1 MIRQVDLQLSELISN
16 VNDISQAKIDNIT
29 DEISDIM
36 SHAANTLGMVHP
48 QVSKA
53 TKYKMSKKPDDKA
66 WMTDESR
73 KNRAVYRRLKRWDK
87 ASGGC
92 NEIKK
97 AKNLAFKTYKKTLSK
112 NFKSYVS
119 DMQKKIRKL
128 KSTDTKSYWRL
139 INGDRQRKQEVVN
152 GISRDVFAKHFE
164 SLCNVPEEN
173 LIGENIA
180 DEEVLLNAALDET
193 IREEEVLKCIVKLKN
208 NKACGYDGI
217 INEFLKYSCPKLL
230 ATITNLF
237 NVILACGKLPK
248 AWAIGYI
255 SPIYKG
261 KGATEDPDNYRG
273 ITIVSCFGK
282 LFTSVLNQRISL
294 FLENNNML
302 GVEQAGFRKG
312 QSTIDHIFTLHC
324 LIDVYLRKKKKLYC
338 AFVDYRKAFDSIQHA
353 LLWDKLLKMNVGGK
367 VLNIIQDMYKKT
379 KLCVKHMRTYSHFF
393 SSNIGLL
400 QGENL
405 SPVLFSMFLND
416 LKGFLGDYDVKTPT
430 LLQTAQL
437 AQTEQIDDF
446 MFLFLLLYADD
457 TAILAENPGDLQNA
471 LNGLD
476 KYCKEWGLN
485 VNVNKTK
492 VVVFSRGKIRNIPV
506 FNLNGNNVEVVFSY
520 TYLGVLFNY
529 NNKFNE
535 AQKNLCLSGNRAM
548 FSLLKRCRKL
558 HLPID
563 IQLDLF
569 EKCVQPILLYGCE
582 VWGSQS
588 IDLVSRAQLRFLKLA
603 LGVHKTTPSCM
614 IFGDLGCYPIRTEI
628 NSRLLTYWYKL
639 MIDKNNNVNKLSCTM
654 LRLHMNLYNN
664 GDYKLP
670 WLEHVHS
677 TLNNLGLTFYW
688 HRQLVSVQVFK
699 NMVKQRIRDQY
710 LQTWNGEIYNN
721 NLCYNYRMFK
731 TKFCFERYLV
741 ILDGALRRNILK
753 FRFSNHKLPIHSQR
767 FLNIPR
773 DERVCE
779 LCETGEL
786 GDEFHYLFNCKDE
799 RIMRERV
806 NALTPYFHN
815 KPNAFK
821 YHALINCKSKV
832 KLKKLARF
840 VGVILS
846 LFR

>member
-1 MIRQVDLQLSELISN
+1 
-16 VNDISQAKIDNIT
+16 
-29 DEISDIM
+29 
-36 SHAANTLGMVHP
+36 
-48 QVSKA
+48 
-53 TKYKMSKKPDDKA
+53 
-66 WMTDESR
+66 
-73 KNRAVYRRLKRWDK
+73 
-87 ASGGC
+87 
-92 NEIKK
+92 
-97 AKNLAFKTYKKTLSK
+97 
-112 NFKSYVS
+112 
-119 DMQKKIRKL
+119 
-128 KSTDTKSYWRL
+128 
-139 INGDRQRKQEVVN
+139 
-152 GISRDVFAKHFE
+152 
-164 SLCNVPEEN
+164 
-173 LIGENIA
+173 
-180 DEEVLLNAALDET
+180 
-193 IREEEVLKCIVKLKN
+193 
-208 NKACGYDGI
+208 
-217 INEFLKYSCPKLL
+217 
-230 ATITNLF
+230 
-237 NVILACGKLPK
+237 
-248 AWAIGYI
+248 
-255 SPIYKG
+255 
-261 KGATEDPDNYRG
+261 
-273 ITIVSCFGK
+273 
-282 LFTSVLNQRISL
+282 
-294 FLENNNML
+294 
-302 GVEQAGFRKG
+302 
-312 QSTIDHIFTLHC
+312 
-324 LIDVYLRKKKKLYC
+324 
-338 AFVDYRKAFDSIQHA
+338 
-353 LLWDKLLKMNVGGK
+353 
-367 VLNIIQDMYKKT
+367 
-379 KLCVKHMRTYSHFF
+379 
-393 SSNIGLL
+393 
-400 QGENL
+400 
-405 SPVLFSMFLND
+405 MFLND

-603 LGVHKTTPSCM
+603 LGMHKTTPSCM

-753 FRFSNHKLPIHSQR
+753 LRFSNHKLPIHSQR

-846 LFR
+846 LFK